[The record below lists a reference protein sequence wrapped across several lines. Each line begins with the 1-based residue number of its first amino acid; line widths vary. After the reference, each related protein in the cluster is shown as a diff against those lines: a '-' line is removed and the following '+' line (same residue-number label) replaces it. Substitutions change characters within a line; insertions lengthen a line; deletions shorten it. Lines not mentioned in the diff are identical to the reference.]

1 MINRKVRD
9 EFKSRDYQMVVEEA
23 DEDDTVP
30 KCHFIHRARKK
41 VEYKY
46 AFGQRIPVDYLW

>member
-30 KCHFIHRARKK
+30 KCQFIHRARKK

>member
-1 MINRKVRD
+1 
-9 EFKSRDYQMVVEEA
+9 MVVEEA
-23 DEDDTVP
+23 EEEDADAVP
-30 KCHFIHRARKK
+30 QAQFIHRPRKR